1 MKKIL
6 VFLTLGLLLGSCSDK
21 LTSSKAEDLVE
32 ESLKENPMYGEVQ
45 IYTGE
50 LKDNSLSEEEYK
62 LYEKLQ
68 GDGYLEISTIEKPIL
83 DWRGNP
89 REGETEKFYS
99 ISLTDKSKDYLLGS
113 NKVFLHDSAYE
124 NVMKTYTAE
133 VDKVTDIHIIPE
145 MNIAEAKAT
154 FIKKNKTPFFI
165 FEDDQTEFLV
175 KKVSFQK
182 TEDKGWTSMRKTH

>member
-6 VFLTLGLLLGSCSDK
+6 AFLTIGLLLGACSGK
-21 LTSSKAEDLVE
+21 LSSSKAEDLVE
-32 ESLKENPMYGEVQ
+32 ESLKKEPIYGKVT

-50 LKDNSLSEEEYK
+50 FEDKYLTQNQVL

-68 GDGYLEISTIEKPIL
+68 EDGYLKISTIEKPVL

-99 ISLTDKSKDYLLGS
+99 ISLTDKSKEYLLGS
-113 NKVFLHDSAYE
+113 NRVLFHKSAYE

-145 MNIAEAKAT
+145 MNMAEAKAT
-154 FIKKNKTPFFI
+154 FVKKDKTPFFI
-165 FEDDQTEFLV
+165 FEEDQTEFLV
-175 KKVSFQK
+175 KNVGFQK
-182 TEDKGWTSMRKTH
+182 TEDKGWTSMRKTR

>member
-6 VFLTLGLLLGSCSDK
+6 AFLALGLLLGACSGK

-32 ESLKENPMYGEVQ
+32 ESLKEKPMYGKVT

-50 LKDNSLSEEEYK
+50 FEDKYLTQDQVL

-68 GDGYLEISTIEKPIL
+68 EDGYLKISTIEKPVL

-99 ISLTDKSKDYLLGS
+99 ISLTDKSKEYLLGS
-113 NKVFLHDSAYE
+113 NRVLFHKSAYE

-133 VDKVTDIHIIPE
+133 VDKVTDIHIIPQ

-154 FIKKNKTPFFI
+154 FLKKDKTPFFI
-165 FEDDQTEFLV
+165 FEKDQTDFFTNVVRFL
-175 KKVSFQK
+175 K
-182 TEDKGWTSMRKTH
+182 TEDEGWKSK